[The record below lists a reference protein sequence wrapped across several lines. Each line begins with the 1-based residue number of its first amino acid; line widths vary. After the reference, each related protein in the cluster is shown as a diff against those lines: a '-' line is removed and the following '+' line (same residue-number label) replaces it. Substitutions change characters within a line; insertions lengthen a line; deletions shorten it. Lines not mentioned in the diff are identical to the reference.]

1 MNSAPN
7 SLFPTD
13 DSVIA
18 LTQAWITEAVIGLN
32 LCPFAKAVYVKQQI
46 RYVVSHAE
54 TEAELAEELL
64 RELQHL
70 HTSDAEAIDTTVLI
84 HPRVLQDF
92 LDYNSFL
99 DVADEVLLDAGLEG
113 ELQIASFH
121 PDYQFADALP
131 DDIDNYTNRSPYPV
145 LHLLRESSIDR
156 AVQAFPEAEA
166 IFERNIA
173 TMRDLGL
180 NGWNQLSFVVS
191 KKQHQI

>member
-1 MNSAPN
+1 MNTVP
-7 SLFPTD
+7 FPSD
-13 DSVIA
+13 DEVIA
-18 LTQAWITEAVIGLN
+18 LTQAWISEAVIGLN
-32 LCPFAKAVYVKQQI
+32 LCPFAKSVYVKNQI

-54 TEAELAEELL
+54 TDTDLAEDLS

-70 HTSDAEAIDTTVLI
+70 QDSDPEVIDTTVLI

-99 DVADEVLLDAGLEG
+99 DVADQVLEDAGLEG

-121 PDYQFADALP
+121 PGYQFADALP
-131 DDIDNYTNRSPYPV
+131 DDIDNFTNRSPYPV
-145 LHLLRESSIDR
+145 LHLLRESSIDK
-156 AVQAFPEAEA
+156 AVQAFPKASA

-191 KKQHQI
+191 KKQHQM